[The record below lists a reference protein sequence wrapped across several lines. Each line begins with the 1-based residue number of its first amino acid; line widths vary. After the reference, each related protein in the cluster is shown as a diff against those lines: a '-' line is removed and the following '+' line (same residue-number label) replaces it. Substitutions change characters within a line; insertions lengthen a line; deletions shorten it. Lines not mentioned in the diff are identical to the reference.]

1 MYEPCILKFMRAE
14 PKQSS
19 DFYSR
24 VYSVVAEIPVGR
36 VTTYGTIAA
45 FLGARSS
52 SRLVGYA
59 LMAVADDMALP
70 CHRVVNRVGEL
81 SGSHHFPMPG
91 LMRELLESEGVE
103 FNGERV
109 VMSRHF
115 WDPENPDAEME
126 TPTKP
131 GRQKKKSEK
140 NPARSRT

>member
-1 MYEPCILKFMRAE
+1 MRDK
-14 PKQSS
+14 PDQSS

-24 VYSVVAEIPVGR
+24 VYAVVAEIPAGR

-59 LMAVADDMALP
+59 LLGVADDMALP

-81 SGSHHFPMPG
+81 SGKHHFPTPG

-103 FNGERV
+103 FDGERV

-115 WDPENPDAEME
+115 WDPGNPDAEME
-126 TPTKP
+126 IKK
-131 GRQKKKSEK
+131 GRRKKNIEK
-140 NPARSRT
+140 K

>member
-1 MYEPCILKFMRAE
+1 MRTRST
-14 PKQSS
+14 QSS

-24 VYSVVAEIPVGR
+24 VYDVVEEIPAGR
-36 VTTYGTIAA
+36 VTTYGAIAA

-59 LMAVADDMALP
+59 LLAVADDMALP

-81 SGSHHFPMPG
+81 SGKHHFPTPG

-115 WDPENPDAEME
+115 WDPGNPDAEVE
-126 TPTKP
+126 TTK
-131 GRQKKKSEK
+131 GESKR
-140 NPARSRT
+140 R